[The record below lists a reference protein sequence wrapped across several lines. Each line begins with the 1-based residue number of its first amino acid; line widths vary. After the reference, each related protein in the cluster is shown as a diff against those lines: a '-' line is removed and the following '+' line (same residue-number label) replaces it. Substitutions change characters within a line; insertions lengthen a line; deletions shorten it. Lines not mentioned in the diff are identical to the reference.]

1 MDADWGSSSDEEE
14 SALRKEKE
22 EAKRKETMV
31 NRAPIFVLAVCACD
45 QRHSPRSPGANET
58 RQGLSAA
65 PAATVS
71 RGIPLGKWR

>member
-31 NRAPIFVLAVCACD
+31 NRAPTLFWRCVLACSVTV
-45 QRHSPRSPGANET
+45 PGTQALMKHA
-58 RQGLSAA
+58 RAS
-65 PAATVS
+65 V
-71 RGIPLGKWR
+71 RPLLQT